1 MNSADAI
8 DNNNNNN
15 NNNNEIVILMANMIN
30 YLNVSFYESLFTYN
44 HEQARAELN
53 AIYKSVALK
62 CTEPPSLDDSATFYR
77 NVFYLKSVT
86 DTDDSAY
93 YTYMRQLKS
102 YIQKLKLK
110 DSSPSSSSSS

>member
-1 MNSADAI
+1 M
-8 DNNNNNN
+8 NNNTDVFEN
-15 NNNNEIVILMANMIN
+15 NNNNEIVILMANMLN

-53 AIYKSVALK
+53 AIYESVALK

>member
-15 NNNNEIVILMANMIN
+15 NNNNNEIVILMANVIN

-53 AIYKSVALK
+53 AIYEAVSTNRMV
-62 CTEPPSLDDSATFYR
+62 PPSLDDSINFYR
-77 NVFYLKSVT
+77 NVIYLKSVT
-86 DTDDSAY
+86 DTDDGTYHA
-93 YTYMRQLKS
+93 YMRQLKS
-102 YIQKLKLK
+102 YIQKLKE
-110 DSSPSSSSSS
+110 SSSSSSSL

>member
-1 MNSADAI
+1 MNNTGI
-8 DNNNNNN
+8 VE

-53 AIYKSVALK
+53 AIYESVALK

-110 DSSPSSSSSS
+110 DSSPSSSAALRDF